1 MVKPLQAIPNDGIA
15 LPDKACRILV
25 IDGLPNMRSEY
36 NLFIYLFIQSVNPS
50 SKELLREQIQKSGA
64 RNGTRCALK

>member
-1 MVKPLQAIPNDGIA
+1 MVKPLQVIPNDGIA